1 MNEQEAAEAYAQ
13 SEKALR
19 FQLIEGKIIE
29 QNNLQVKFEELKDF
43 AKKYIAQQMA
53 QYGQMNPKDEELESI
68 AARILSN
75 QDEVKRLSDQLMSEK
90 LVALFKQACHLKAKE
105 VTYDKFIAEAYS
117 A

>member
-1 MNEQEAAEAYAQ
+1 M
-13 SEKALR
+13 
-19 FQLIEGKIIE
+19 
-29 QNNLQVKFEELKDF
+29 KDF

-90 LVALFKQACHLKAKE
+90 LVALFKEACNLKAKE
-105 VTYDKFIAEAYS
+105 VTYNKFIAEAYS

>member
-1 MNEQEAAEAYAQ
+1 
-13 SEKALR
+13 
-19 FQLIEGKIIE
+19 
-29 QNNLQVKFEELKDF
+29 
-43 AKKYIAQQMA
+43 MA
-53 QYGQMNPKDEELESI
+53 QYGQMYPNDEELEGI